1 MQRHRP
7 VFAYLFSVLFSILL
21 LAYQPTAFGQ
31 NRQPDCAQVK
41 ESNDFPFLASL
52 RGALI
57 AQIQELRE
65 RVAALPAEID
75 DALSK
80 AAIEKKTGELA
91 DLEAKPIKK
100 PEDQIRLD
108 QLKIILARSE
118 RSKEDLE
125 EALKAKGDELET
137 KERLLEC
144 VQQRIASIWTPEQ
157 SFKLWMSLVGA
168 ALIFLVI
175 TGFFVLSFRDEHIR
189 RAIFSGQTGIQFLTL
204 FSIVIAIILFGIT
217 GVLQDKELAALLG
230 GLSGYILGRYS
241 NPTES
246 HGGSGN
252 PQNQPNSL
260 PAVTHPEQP
269 NAPSQ
274 RVEPPP
280 NNPPST
286 VADEQKPAA
295 AEDEGDI

>member
-7 VFAYLFSVLFSILL
+7 VIAYLFSVLFIILL
-21 LAYQPTAFGQ
+21 LVYQPTAFGQ
-31 NRQPDCAQVK
+31 IRQPDCAQIK

-65 RVAALPAEID
+65 RVAALPSEID

-80 AAIEKKTGELA
+80 ATIEKKTAELA

-100 PEDQIRLD
+100 PEEQIRLD

-246 HGGSGN
+246 NGGSGN
-252 PQNQPNSL
+252 PPNQPDNP
-260 PAVTHPEQP
+260 PASTQP

-274 RVEPPP
+274 LSEPPSS
-280 NNPPST
+280 NPQS
-286 VADEQKPAA
+286 AA
-295 AEDEGDI
+295 TNETGPGAEDDEADV

>member
-1 MQRHRP
+1 P
-7 VFAYLFSVLFSILL
+7 LKGYLFLVLSLGLL
-21 LAYQPTAFGQ
+21 FACQPAAFGQ
-31 NRQPDCAQVK
+31 YPGLDCSRIK

-52 RGALI
+52 KGSLS
-57 AQIQELRE
+57 AQIQELNGRI
-65 RVAALPAEID
+65 ASLPSEID
-75 DALSK
+75 DALAQSEIDRK
-80 AAIEKKTGELA
+80 LGELEA
-91 DLEAKPIKK
+91 LETKPNKK
-100 PEDQIRLD
+100 PEEQLRLD
-108 QLKIILARSE
+108 QLKLIVSMSE
-118 RSKEDLE
+118 HSKESLQGE
-125 EALKAKGDELET
+125 LRAKNEELET
-137 KERLLEC
+137 KERLFEC

-246 HGGSGN
+246 NGGSGN
-252 PQNQPNSL
+252 PPNQPNNPPTAKV
-260 PAVTHPEQP
+260 PAQA

-274 RVEPPP
+274 LSEPTSS
-280 NNPPST
+280 NPPSAAT
-286 VADEQKPAA
+286 NETGPGAEHDEADV
-295 AEDEGDI
+295 